1 MAAPKTFYKYV
12 EREQESRVNWNEV
25 SRDLTTRLKLETEDR
40 ELRKEEIKQS
50 TRDLIN
56 YQENPPAG
64 LNYTLNQQVQNLSSD
79 LIEATILQQKLLES
93 GDLSERAF
101 KNIRQNMQ
109 DDTEN
114 IYRVYKGYNDK
125 FAEYAERQQPGSNAN
140 GIDPA
145 ASWIEAANM
154 QSLEEMHN
162 FKQYAPNVD
171 AGSGSISLLKF
182 DNNGQLI
189 KGAGASVKDYLTRQ
203 ESKYDWFDLNTAETQ
218 EVSRLGLVTSADY
231 VSKLAKGVITL
242 EDAKQNPE
250 FESWLNT
257 ATISIMG
264 DETQMSKILGDN
276 MKGIPLDD
284 QGNYDPN
291 GKITPFKVVFD
302 PDMVGEG
309 KGDQYVLGYRDPNG
323 GSPLYKPTTE
333 KQKEV
338 LKDYIQS
345 RLVARLGSKESLT
358 SNQATRSGSTQRKR
372 GLPAYD
378 MVSQIST
385 SISTG
390 ESGNDLAR
398 YLTDQGIKKKVK
410 NAAGA
415 QLELVSFDEDEYSFN
430 YADGSTEIVTLDFDI
445 NSQTVRTLAGKYY
458 SEGVTQ
464 AYDGLPSSLK
474 RNLKKGS
481 GTSGKVTVNEMN
493 RANNAYNQEKNRL
506 EKLVAS
512 SNEATSA
519 DADSQLIDLKA
530 DPKKWKE
537 NWIVKNPNP
546 YTKFNK

>member
-140 GIDPA
+140 GRDPA
-145 ASWIEAANM
+145 ASGLEANNM
-154 QSLEEMHN
+154 ETLEEMHN
-162 FKQYAPNVD
+162 FKQYAPTVD
-171 AGSGSISLLKF
+171 AGSGGISLLKF
-182 DNNGQLI
+182 DDNGQVI
-189 KGAGASVKDYLTRQ
+189 KGAGASVKDYLIRG
-203 ESKYDWFDLNTAETQ
+203 ESKYDWFSLEDSEELALQGIATVITA
-218 EVSRLGLVTSADY
+218 DFI
-231 VSKLAKGVITL
+231 SKRKKGVATV
-242 EDAKQNPE
+242 ESPE
-250 FESWLNT
+250 LNEQYETWLNNS
-257 ATISIMG
+257 TIKIMG
-264 DETQMSKILGDN
+264 DETQMSKILYDY
-276 MKGIPLDD
+276 MKGMPVDD

-291 GKITPFKVVFD
+291 GTMETFTVTDNPKVT
-302 PDMVGEG
+302 
-309 KGDQYVLGYRDPNG
+309 GDNIILRYTDPNG
-323 GSPLYKPTTE
+323 GSPLFRPTTDN
-333 KQKEV
+333 QKEL
-338 LKDYIQS
+338 LKQYVSD
-345 RLVARLGSKESLT
+345 RLEARVGSKETLS
-358 SNQATRSGSTQRKR
+358 SDNVARSGTTQRKR

-430 YADGSTEIVTLDFDI
+430 YADGSTEIVTLDFDN